1 MKLSRADKIK
11 AEELA
16 EKYGIPL
23 EEVKKI
29 IVAPYDF
36 IRKTTSKL
44 EFPDGLSKEEFDKMK
59 TNFMIPALAKMH
71 ASYFLYNEIQ
81 KKKNKK

>member
-44 EFPDGLSKEEFDKMK
+44 EFPDGLSREES
-59 TNFMIPALAKMH
+59 L
-71 ASYFLYNEIQ
+71 L
-81 KKKNKK
+81 